1 MSVHKDHMIRILE
14 KADKGVRI
22 SPDEARELFQSHD
35 LLLLG
40 RYANVIARK
49 KNGKVISYV
58 VDRNINYTNICIGGA
73 ISALS
78 AESRMPLMRIF

>member
-1 MSVHKDHMIRILE
+1 MSVHKDHMVRILE

-49 KNGKVISYV
+49 KKWKG
-58 VDRNINYTNICIGGA
+58 DFLRC
-73 ISALS
+73 
-78 AESRMPLMRIF
+78 